1 MFLASLLILNGM
13 CILHEKRFLNK
24 SERAILARAS
34 SALLER
40 VFFCA
45 RFAAPRQMRGV

>member
-40 VFFCA
+40 VFCA